1 MSDKKINVKDVTA
14 KEYNPKTHKGN
25 DDRFNPS
32 NRIYVR
38 AVKGYYQRM
47 RRYMGWFFMLVFL
60 LTPWIP
66 YQADKPFYWISVI
79 KSSIFSAPLCGHKI
93 SPCWLHC

>member
-14 KEYNPKTHKGN
+14 KEYNPKTHKGA

-60 LTPWIP
+60 AIPWLP
-66 YQADKPFYWISVI
+66 YQGRQAILLDI
-79 KSSIFSAPLCGHKI
+79 GNQ
-93 SPCWLHC
+93 